1 MRASRNTGFAFSLC
15 LVLVAIAA
23 TAGIVA
29 AATPKKGSYVGSLPE
44 SSTRLEKRLVMK
56 VSASGTGRVRLECGG
71 TRVGL
76 SSKFEIVNGR
86 FTALKKTGSLLV
98 WRLRGKFTSRTSA
111 TAKLYLPAVC
121 DGKGGKV
128 KLKLAG

>member
-1 MRASRNTGFAFSLC
+1 MHVSRNVGRS
-15 LVLVAIAA
+15 LVLCVVVLTVGV
-23 TAGIVA
+23 TAGVVA
-29 AATPKKGSYVGSLPE
+29 AATPKKGSYVGTLPE
-44 SSTRLEKRLVMK
+44 TSTRLEKRLVLK
-56 VSASGTGRVRLECGG
+56 VSSSGTGRVRLECSG

-76 SSKFEIVNGR
+76 SSEFEIVNGQ

-98 WRLRGKFTSRTSA
+98 WRLRGKFTSRTTA
-111 TAKLYLPAVC
+111 AAKLYLAGAC